1 MTPNRKESRKN
12 YVVKDLNKNKRLVE
26 GVVQGVLKMSKQL
39 RCRKIAKKEALRGES
54 ILKKQL
60 AKLTAI

>member
-39 RCRKIAKKEALRGES
+39 RCRKIAKKEALRCES

>member
-1 MTPNRKESRKN
+1 
-12 YVVKDLNKNKRLVE
+12 
-26 GVVQGVLKMSKQL
+26 MSKQL
-39 RCRKIAKKEALRGES
+39 RCRKIAKKEALHCES